1 MCFLPIVIEN
11 LLFMQIMKL
20 ISTEKQVNDEEL
32 HRLEAENFFIY
43 TVSAYDIH
51 GRLNDSGSQQLLVK
65 RFASSK
71 VCNSKYLLQIGL
83 YALQGPRFNQEVAN
97 FALNECLS
105 ALLSS
110 PSPDYQ
116 NVALVLRK
124 LIVITSVN
132 KGETDDD
139 AVYEMYRQA
148 YRIMVG
154 LKEGE
159 YPSEE
164 GKWLAMTAWNRA
176 SVPVRMGQSDMAKKW
191 MDLGM
196 EIARHVGGMETYR
209 TCMEEFV
216 KDFQNK
222 FAMQTE

>member
-1 MCFLPIVIEN
+1 ML
-11 LLFMQIMKL
+11 MQIMKL
-20 ISTEKQVNDEEL
+20 ISTEKQVTNEEI

-51 GRLNDSGSQQLLVK
+51 GRLNDSGSQQQLVK
-65 RFASSK
+65 RFASSN

-105 ALLSS
+105 GLLSS

-116 NVALVLRK
+116 NAALVFRK
-124 LIVITSVN
+124 LIAITSIH
-132 KGETDDD
+132 KGEADDD

-159 YPSEE
+159 YPLEE

-176 SVPVRMGQSDMAKKW
+176 SVPVRMGQTHMAKKW
-191 MDLGM
+191 MDLGL
-196 EIARHVGGMETYR
+196 EIARQVKGMETYSA
-209 TCMEEFV
+209 CMEEFV
-216 KDFQNK
+216 NGFQNK
-222 FAMQTE
+222 TE